1 MSGKRSQ
8 AEGAKGAGRVKRA
21 ALLKEAR
28 SDWFRLMRCPICG
41 TYQSCLLGVLSH
53 AVSRHRT
60 NLLAKACR
68 KAPLHQHRRRKGWR
82 ATSLR
87 FVMEG

>member
-1 MSGKRSQ
+1 MSGKSRRQ
-8 AEGAKGAGRVKRA
+8 REVGAAERA
-21 ALLKEAR
+21 EALREAR
-28 SDWFRLMRCPICG
+28 ADWYRLMTCPICG

-68 KAPLHQHRRRKGWR
+68 KAPLHQHRRQKGWR

-87 FVMEG
+87 FVTEG

>member
-1 MSGKRSQ
+1 MTRSRESR
-8 AEGAKGAGRVKRA
+8 AERA
-21 ALLKEAR
+21 AEKAKLLKEAR
-28 SDWFRLMRCPICG
+28 ADWFRLMTCPICG

-53 AVSRHRT
+53 AVSRHKV

>member
-1 MSGKRSQ
+1 MTTRKSRGSR
-8 AEGAKGAGRVKRA
+8 AERKEKAERA

-28 SDWFRLMRCPICG
+28 AEFFKLFTCPFCG
-41 TYQSCLLGVLSH
+41 YQSCLLGVLSH
-53 AVSRHRT
+53 AVSRHKV

-87 FVMEG
+87 FVTKG